1 MPVVVSMKCVKG
13 LLVAL
18 CSVYVLV
25 SDHVYILWSP
35 AYTFF
40 TKTLCLVSG
49 QLCF

>member
-1 MPVVVSMKCVKG
+1 MPVVVSMKCVKS

-25 SDHVYILWSP
+25 SDHVYC

-40 TKTLCLVSG
+40 TKTLCFVSG